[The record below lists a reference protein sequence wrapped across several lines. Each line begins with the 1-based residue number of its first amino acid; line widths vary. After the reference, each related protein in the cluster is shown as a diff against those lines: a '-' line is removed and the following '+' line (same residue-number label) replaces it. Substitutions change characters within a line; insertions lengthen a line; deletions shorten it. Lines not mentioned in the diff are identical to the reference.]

1 MIFIGLFTVSTVLT
15 FLKTSYTNLLSIL
28 SFPPVEM
35 NILKA
40 LPVQGYH
47 LAILAGLPLILTW
60 VMIIMSKRYFIS
72 ETADEFNQKS

>member
-15 FLKTSYTNLLSIL
+15 FLKPAPNLLSIL